1 MCLYL
6 RNIAN
11 PLLLYRPMYTDVA
24 LKVLSEAGSLRSAC
38 ELDGEGRDLVMTNR
52 VPRLYSLAR
61 TVKTFSLTSKSLAQ
75 AYSTV
80 IEPSYAVKR
89 RNG

>member
-1 MCLYL
+1 
-6 RNIAN
+6 
-11 PLLLYRPMYTDVA
+11 MYTDIA

-38 ELDGEGRDLVMTNR
+38 ELDGEGRDHRCRDLVMTNR
-52 VPRLYSLAR
+52 VPRRYSLAR
-61 TVKTFSLTSKSLAQ
+61 RVKTFSLTSKSLVQ